1 MDKKLLALEK
11 DIKGVKEFAEGVI
24 VNIGQIKEQTQSQYA
39 KLYWTGIK
47 LANNRSV
54 LKIDEEIMTRL
65 CKEVEILSCYQDII
79 LDKAGYIHKYA
90 EWILDELKKESEKDR
105 KQLMKLCGQIKRI
118 NKEIDSL
125 HILYKSYHEE
135 QIAFIK
141 AINNV
146 GEFFTERLP
155 QKNVTIQDKLKKI
168 IMNRRKLG

>member
-1 MDKKLLALEK
+1 M
-11 DIKGVKEFAEGVI
+11 
-24 VNIGQIKEQTQSQYA
+24 
-39 KLYWTGIK
+39 
-47 LANNRSV
+47 
-54 LKIDEEIMTRL
+54 
-65 CKEVEILSCYQDII
+65 
-79 LDKAGYIHKYA
+79 KY
-90 EWILDELKKESEKDR
+90 
-105 KQLMKLCGQIKRI
+105 
-118 NKEIDSL
+118 SL